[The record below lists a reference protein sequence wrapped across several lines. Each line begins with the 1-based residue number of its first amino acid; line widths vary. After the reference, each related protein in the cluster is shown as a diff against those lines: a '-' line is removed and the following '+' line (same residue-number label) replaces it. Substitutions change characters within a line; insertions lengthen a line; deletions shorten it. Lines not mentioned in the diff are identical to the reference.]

1 MPTTLFT
8 SSIAQLYLQVTF
20 NEDYFIKSTCRI
32 TTGMVGYIFKLTFPT
47 RSGDLKSTPPWSVNP
62 QGLPPSNATWNWPSM
77 PRSISRNTSQVN
89 TVKATGRRFWQQ
101 ALVCKL
107 RQVFVQLMNSIV
119 LRHLDNVWGFK
130 NSEYLE
136 CTTGRL
142 NLILSH
148 RNLIPV

>member
-8 SSIAQLYLQVTF
+8 SSIAQLYLQIAF

-32 TTGMVGYIFKLTFPT
+32 TAGRLYFQIHLPHAKWRPEIHPSLEC
-47 RSGDLKSTPPWSVNP
+47 KNP
-62 QGLPPSNATWNWPSM
+62 QGLPPSNVTWNWPSM
-77 PRSISRNTSQVN
+77 PISRNTSQVN
-89 TVKATGRRFWQQ
+89 TVKATGQRFWQQ

-107 RQVFVQLMNSIV
+107 HQVFVQLMNSIV

-130 NSEYLE
+130 NSENLE

-142 NLILSH
+142 NLIPSH